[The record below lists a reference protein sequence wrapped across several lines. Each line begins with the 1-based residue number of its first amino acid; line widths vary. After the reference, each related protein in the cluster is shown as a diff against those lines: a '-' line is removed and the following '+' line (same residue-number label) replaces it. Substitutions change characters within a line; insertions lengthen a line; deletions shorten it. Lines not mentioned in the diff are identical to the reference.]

1 MLGDADGLFY
11 QAVTAAAYEATD
23 GHEHTSA
30 CSEQTIMPWRP
41 QYNVCIV
48 AKKWPLAI
56 VKVKMAAFISRS
68 YAGLRTVPIRI
79 SIHLVRYSGN
89 HEFISKRFLHSSF

>member
-56 VKVKMAAFISRS
+56 VKERWRHLFHVHMPES
-68 YAGLRTVPIRI
+68 GLC
-79 SIHLVRYSGN
+79 L
-89 HEFISKRFLHSSF
+89 